1 MGRGD
6 MFGAVQ
12 PWLTLAVVVALL
24 VGCGGSETEPD
35 DAAEEVAE
43 AVDEEPD
50 TTDEVEET
58 VGTDAEAH
66 DEPADEPAPEGTE
79 DPAQTDDGEA
89 DIFALQPGDVIE
101 GTYEFGFPES
111 GAAFACTWLDT
122 DQGRVT
128 LVSTVPTEEGGLLVS
143 ETAVGVAQEG
153 IVRYQEGDSIDA
165 EAEAE
170 QIVAI
175 GDLVRIEIAQALRVQ
190 DFGPVRDGCGDPE
203 DPLVVIA
210 DAEPVE

>member
-128 LVSTVPTEEGGLLVS
+128 LVYRPDRRGRPAGLRDRGRGRAGGHCSVPGGR
-143 ETAVGVAQEG
+143 QH
-153 IVRYQEGDSIDA
+153 R
-165 EAEAE
+165 
-170 QIVAI
+170 
-175 GDLVRIEIAQALRVQ
+175 
-190 DFGPVRDGCGDPE
+190 C
-203 DPLVVIA
+203 
-210 DAEPVE
+210 